1 MSILKNSQKK
11 MFSNENSKTAIFC
24 EVSLRIR
31 RYFCDQNWTFY
42 GRKRQQSGQK
52 SHSIWF
58 FAISWIQC
66 ILIYPMY
73 DNFNMSPTHS
83 KIFRQIAQIDYYV
96 TILSPCFWHFLF
108 LKKIAQNLAKIM
120 KHVLPCHPWR
130 VYLKSQSVA
139 LQGNS
144 WQSRKV

>member
-11 MFSNENSKTAIFC
+11 MFSNENSETAIFC

-96 TILSPCFWHFLF
+96 TILSACFWHFLF
-108 LKKIAQNLAKIM
+108 LKKNAQNLAKIM
-120 KHVLPCHPWR
+120 KNVLPCRPWR